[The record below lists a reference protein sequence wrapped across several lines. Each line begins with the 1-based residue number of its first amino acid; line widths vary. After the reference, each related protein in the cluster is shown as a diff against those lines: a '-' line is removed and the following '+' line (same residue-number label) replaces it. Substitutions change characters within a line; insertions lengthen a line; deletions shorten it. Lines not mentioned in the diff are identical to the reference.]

1 MEAPVDSMH
10 ARRKPLKD
18 RRPEGD
24 MQGFS
29 LPLPSRMTH
38 MAPWTPTARRKWSI
52 GHGENTAWMKPL
64 FLGWVMLV
72 NRERPDR
79 RTPRECAPWLA

>member
-18 RRPEGD
+18 RRPEGEK
-24 MQGFS
+24 QGFS

-38 MAPWTPTARRKWSI
+38 MAPVSYTHLYCASRRAARR
-52 GHGENTAWMKPL
+52 G
-64 FLGWVMLV
+64 
-72 NRERPDR
+72 
-79 RTPRECAPWLA
+79 